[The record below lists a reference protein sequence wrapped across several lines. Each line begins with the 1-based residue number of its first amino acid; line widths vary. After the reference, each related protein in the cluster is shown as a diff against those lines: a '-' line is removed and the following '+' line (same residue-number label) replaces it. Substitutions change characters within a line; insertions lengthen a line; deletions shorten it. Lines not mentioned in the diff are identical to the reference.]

1 MTEILT
7 QAALLILAGT
17 LWNAFRI
24 GGQDPQVVRR
34 AIGDL
39 VYFLLLPA
47 LVLSVLWSAPL
58 GLNSLRIAGAAAAGV
73 IAGLLLAALW
83 YAWRHAPRH
92 LAGALILAAGFPNA
106 TYLGLPV
113 LEHTLGPWAR
123 SIAIQYDLFACT
135 PLLLSAG
142 ILLARSY
149 GNHQETGPV
158 WQALLKV
165 PPLWAALAA
174 IALNLGEVP
183 RPEWLGGLLAMT
195 GNAVIPLMLFALGL
209 SLRWDPE
216 AARRLPAVAP
226 VLLIQLALAPLLVW
240 GLGGTIGLT
249 GDTLAGVVL
258 EAAMPSM
265 VLGLVLCDR
274 FGLDTGLYAV
284 TVTLGTALSLLT
296 LPLWS
301 GLLLP

>member
-1 MTEILT
+1 MNEILT

-24 GGQDPQVVRR
+24 GGQDPQLVRR
-34 AIGDL
+34 AIGDM
-39 VYFLLLPA
+39 VYYLLLPA

-58 GLNSLRIAGAAAAGV
+58 GLDSLRIAGVAASVVVAS
-73 IAGLLLAALW
+73 LLLAAQW
-83 YAWRHAPRH
+83 FAWRDTPGHR
-92 LAGALILAAGFPNA
+92 AGALILAAGFPNA

-113 LEHTLGPWAR
+113 LEHTFGPWAA

-135 PLLLSAG
+135 PLLLSIG
-142 ILLARSY
+142 ILIARGY
-149 GNHQETGPV
+149 GNHSETEPV

-165 PPLWAALAA
+165 PPLWAAIIA
-174 IALNLGEVP
+174 IGLNLGDVA
-183 RPEWLGGLLAMT
+183 RPEWLGGLLQMT
-195 GNAVIPLMLFALGL
+195 GSAVIPLMLFALGL

-226 VLLIQLALAPLLVW
+226 VLLIQLALAPLLAW
-240 GLGGTIGLT
+240 GLGDLVGLN
-249 GDTLAGVVL
+249 GDTLAAVIL

-274 FGLDTGLYAV
+274 FGLDTSLYAS
-284 TVTLGTALSLLT
+284 TVTLGTAFSLFS
-296 LPLWS
+296 LPLWA
-301 GLLLP
+301 GILLP

>member
-24 GGQDPQVVRR
+24 GGQDPQLLRR

-58 GLNSLRIAGAAAAGV
+58 GLDSLRIAAVAAAGV
-73 IAGLLLAALW
+73 VAGLLLAGLW
-83 YAWRHAPRH
+83 YAWRGTPQHRT
-92 LAGALILAAGFPNA
+92 GALVLAAAFPNA

-113 LEHTLGPWAR
+113 LEHTFGPWAR

-135 PLLLSAG
+135 PLLLSVG
-142 ILLARSY
+142 ILLARNY
-149 GNHQETGPV
+149 GNHDETEPV
-158 WQALLKV
+158 WQTLLKV

-174 IALNLGEVP
+174 IGLNLGEVA
-183 RPEWLGGLLAMT
+183 RPEWLAGLLEMT
-195 GNAVIPLMLFALGL
+195 GSAVIPLMLFALGL
-209 SLRWDPE
+209 SLRWDPA
-216 AARRLPAVAP
+216 AARRLPTVVP
-226 VLLIQLALAPLLVW
+226 VLLIQLALMPLLIW
-240 GLGGTIGLT
+240 GLGRAVGLS

-265 VLGLVLCDR
+265 VLGMVLCDR
-274 FGLDTGLYAV
+274 FGLDTSLYAIA
-284 TVTLGTALSLLT
+284 VTLGTALSLLT
-296 LPLWS
+296 LPLWF
-301 GLLLP
+301 GLLL

>member
-24 GGQDPQVVRR
+24 GGQDPQLLRR

-58 GLNSLRIAGAAAAGV
+58 GLDSLRIAAVAAAGV
-73 IAGLLLAALW
+73 IAGLLLAGLW
-83 YAWRHAPRH
+83 YAWRGTSHHR
-92 LAGALILAAGFPNA
+92 AGALVLAAAFPNA

-113 LEHTLGPWAR
+113 LEHTFGPWAR

-135 PLLLSAG
+135 PLLLSIG
-142 ILLARSY
+142 ILLARNY
-149 GNHQETGPV
+149 GNHEEAEPV
-158 WQALLKV
+158 WQTLLKV

-174 IALNLGEVP
+174 IGLNLGEVA
-183 RPEWLGGLLAMT
+183 RPGWLAGLLEMT
-195 GNAVIPLMLFALGL
+195 GGAVIPLMLFALGL
-209 SLRWDPE
+209 SLRWDS
-216 AARRLPAVAP
+216 AAAHRLPAVVP
-226 VLLIQLALAPLLVW
+226 VLLIQLVLIPLLVW
-240 GLGGTIGLT
+240 GLGGAVGLS

-265 VLGLVLCDR
+265 VLGMVLCDR
-274 FGLDTGLYAV
+274 FGLDTGLYAI

-301 GLLLP
+301 GLLL